1 MYHFTSLRQPPLST
15 LFPYTTLFRSRR
27 QRRAARRVRRQPH
40 EEHQGGHNHDR
51 SPDTEQARHHTSHQA
66 NESHEHPRH
75 PLSPR
80 SGLPPAPQPPPP
92 GVSRRNTSP
101 AARDTLTLGPSG
113 APFQQVDPRRPS
125 RPPAAPP
132 W

>member
-1 MYHFTSLRQPPLST
+1 M
-15 LFPYTTLFRSRR
+15 TTALPD
-27 QRRAARRVRRQPH
+27 ALPIY
-40 EEHQGGHNHDR
+40 QGGHNHDR

-80 SGLPPAPQPPPP
+80 SGLPPAPAPQPPPP

-101 AARDTLTLGPSG
+101 GASDTLTLGPSG
-113 APFQQVDPRRPS
+113 APFKQVDPRAPS
-125 RPPAAPP
+125 RPPAAPRGA
-132 W
+132 